1 MSKVIQSIINVIL
14 FGAIVGVCAFGYVI
28 NKEQQE
34 NYQDLIDAQNT
45 EINFL
50 HQRINDMNTDERVTA
65 MESDIILIKAKLKIK
80 D

>member
-14 FGAIVGVCAFGYVI
+14 FGAIVGVCTFGYVI

>member
-1 MSKVIQSIINVIL
+1 MSKVVQSIINVIL
-14 FGAIVGVCAFGYVI
+14 FGAILGICTFGYVL

-50 HQRINDMNTDERVTA
+50 HQRINDMNVDDRVTN
-65 MESDIILIKAKLKIK
+65 MEDDIILIKAKLKIK